1 MSGAPSALTELAA
14 WCAALDWRAVPEA
27 QRALVPL
34 RVLDTAGLVAAGS
47 ATDAVRA
54 ALGFAESEGG
64 AGAAALWFR
73 TARLPASRAALVH
86 GVAAHCRDF
95 DDTFTDS
102 VVHPG
107 SVVVSAALAA
117 GEAAHAAG
125 EDAGAAIAA
134 GYEVAARLGGA
145 AGRRFHARGLH
156 ATGIV
161 GPIAAAAAAARVQ
174 RLSAAET
181 ASAIGLAASMAGGLM
196 AFQADGAWSKWLH
209 TGWAAQGG
217 IAAAGLAA
225 RGFRGPHA
233 ALDGAAGLFA
243 ALLHGEV
250 PDLAALTRGLG
261 VEWRGG
267 AAHFKYYPCAHV
279 IQPYID
285 AALALR
291 REHALAADGVAEVRC
306 AIAPWAVPIVCEP
319 RAARIAPATEL
330 DAIASLPFMV
340 AHALAEGEVTLAALS
355 AERRER
361 PGLRALAA
369 RVVHEP
375 DAAMGRGFDARLTIR
390 TQSGETLTA
399 AADSA
404 APDAGRVA
412 AKFVANAAHLLGTVG
427 ARQAAERI
435 LALRAPDPAAI
446 AALLRA
452 SAPAS
457 P

>member
-1 MSGAPSALTELAA
+1 M
-14 WCAALDWRAVPEA
+14 
-27 QRALVPL
+27 
-34 RVLDTAGLVAAGS
+34 
-47 ATDAVRA
+47 
-54 ALGFAESEGG
+54 
-64 AGAAALWFR
+64 
-73 TARLPASRAALVH
+73 
-86 GVAAHCRDF
+86 
-95 DDTFTDS
+95 
-102 VVHPG
+102 
-107 SVVVSAALAA
+107 
-117 GEAAHAAG
+117 
-125 EDAGAAIAA
+125 
-134 GYEVAARLGGA
+134 
-145 AGRRFHARGLH
+145 
-156 ATGIV
+156 
-161 GPIAAAAAAARVQ
+161 
-174 RLSAAET
+174 
-181 ASAIGLAASMAGGLM
+181 
-196 AFQADGAWSKWLH
+196 
-209 TGWAAQGG
+209 
-217 IAAAGLAA
+217 
-225 RGFRGPHA
+225 
-233 ALDGAAGLFA
+233 
-243 ALLHGEV
+243 